1 MTAPP
6 PLNLAAMADAWNDPI
21 AFAAQLA
28 SYYQQLEG
36 AGYRTQADDVTTARH
51 TPGEEA

>member
-1 MTAPP
+1 MTASR

-28 SYYQQLEG
+28 SYYQQLERS
-36 AGYRTQADDVTTARH
+36 GYRIPAPDRTQPRTENR
-51 TPGEEA
+51 